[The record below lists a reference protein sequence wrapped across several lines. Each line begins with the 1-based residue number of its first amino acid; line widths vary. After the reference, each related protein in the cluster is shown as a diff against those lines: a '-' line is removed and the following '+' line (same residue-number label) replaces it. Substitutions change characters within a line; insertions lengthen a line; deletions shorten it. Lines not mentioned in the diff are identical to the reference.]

1 MIGGKY
7 MEELVKKAR
16 KGDKKAFTMLIL
28 EIKNELYKIAK
39 TRITNEADID
49 DAIQETMIET
59 YKSIKKLK
67 IQENSRCGQLKYL

>member
-1 MIGGKY
+1 
-7 MEELVKKAR
+7 MEELVNKAR

-59 YKSIKKLK
+59 YKSIKKL
-67 IQENSRCGQLKYL
+67 